1 MSSSANSHGV
11 ELPLVPVQDVEAADP
26 QSKPDGAVWIAR
38 TGHPEFEVVG
48 LERFRGRWVRM
59 RFRLQVDHD
68 EWSWPRLSFDVGTS
82 DFSALGIPFPRSTA
96 QSPDVELVFLVPVN
110 LRSARLRPIARPG
123 QFELGAA
130 SIEILG
136 KLRAVGHMLRVIGA
150 ADGFGRVA
158 SMLADA
164 IVPALDPSSRAEARL
179 RIVRRYMDVRLGEK
193 SYADWIQVFETESRS
208 AEVMASERRSWRCKP
223 TISVVLP
230 VHNTKEPYLR
240 AALDSVL
247 AQTYPNWELCI
258 ADDCSTEPHVRT
270 VLRQYMERD
279 SRICVIYRETRGDIS
294 EASNSGLALATGDWI
309 VLLDQEDCLHR
320 QALHFVAE
328 AIAANPRA
336 SLIYSDEDKIGKN
349 NKRYEPYFK
358 CDYNY
363 ELLLAHNMIR
373 HLAAFR
379 RSVIDEVGGFRRG
392 FENAHDYD
400 LVLRAIERIS
410 SDQVLHL
417 PRVLYHRRFHRGS
430 AASTSDVTPY
440 AAEAARKAIAEHLQR
455 RGVAGTVVAAP
466 EAPAMNRVRYALA
479 DPRPRVSIVICTRDR
494 ADLLAPC
501 VDSIVNR
508 SSYDNYEVLIVD
520 NGSTEEATFQLFNR
534 LPTERFRILR
544 DESIF
549 NFSSLNNR
557 AVQQADGEY
566 ICLLNN
572 DIEILTAD
580 WMEEMLSFSMQPDV
594 GAVGARLWYPSGG
607 LQHAGVILGL
617 VGVSNHVHRNLKRGE
632 LGYFGRAALHQSFS
646 ALTGA
651 ALMIRASIYTEVGG
665 LDEELQV
672 TFNDIDFCLRVRE
685 AGYRNVWTPYAEMI
699 HHESATRGHD
709 TTPQKRARAEQENLL
724 MKQRWGDLLGKD
736 PAYSLN
742 LSIETE
748 DLRMAWPPRIEAYQH
763 RAEVARRDDVPVDA

>member
-1 MSSSANSHGV
+1 MMSWSANSLGV

-26 QSKPDGAVWIAR
+26 QQKTEGAAWIAR

-48 LERFRGRWVRM
+48 LERFGGRWVRM
-59 RFRLQVDHD
+59 RFRLQVEHD

-82 DFSALGIPFPRSTA
+82 DFSALGIPFPRATA
-96 QSPDVELVFLVPVN
+96 AAPEVELVFYVPLS

-123 QFELGAA
+123 QFELSAA
-130 SIEILG
+130 TIEVLG
-136 KLRAVGHMLRVIGA
+136 KPRAVGHMLRVIGA
-150 ADGFGRVA
+150 ADGLGRVA
-158 SMLADA
+158 SMLAEA
-164 IVPALDPSSRAEARL
+164 VVPALDPASRAEARR

-208 AEVMASERRSWRCKP
+208 AAVMASERQSWRCKP
-223 TISVVLP
+223 TISIVLP
-230 VHNTKEPYLR
+230 VHNTNEPFLR
-240 AALDSVL
+240 ASLDSVL
-247 AQTYPNWELCI
+247 TQTYPNWELCI

-270 VLRQYMERD
+270 VLRQYTERD
-279 SRICVIYRETRGDIS
+279 PRICAVYRETRGHIS
-294 EASNSGLALATGDWI
+294 EASNSALAIAKGDWI
-309 VLLDQEDCLHR
+309 VLLDHEDCLHS

-328 AIAANPRA
+328 AIAAHPRA

-349 NKRYEPYFK
+349 NKRYDPYFK

-363 ELLLAHNMIR
+363 ELLLAHNMVR

-379 RSVIDEVGGFRRG
+379 RNLINEVGDFRRG

-400 LVLRAIERIS
+400 LVLRAIERINS
-410 SDQVLHL
+410 EQVLHL
-417 PRVLYHRRFHRGS
+417 PRVLYHRRFRQGS

-440 AAEAARKAIAEHLQR
+440 AEAARRAVAEHLQR
-455 RGVAGTVVAAP
+455 RGVDGTVVAAP
-466 EAPAMNRVRYALA
+466 EAPSMNRVRYALA
-479 DPRPRVSIVICTRDR
+479 DPNPRVSIVICTRDR

-534 LPTERFRILR
+534 LPTKRFRILR
-544 DESIF
+544 DESVF

-557 AVQQADGEY
+557 AVQRANGEY

-572 DIEILTAD
+572 DIEVLTAD

-651 ALMIRASIYTEVGG
+651 ALMIRESIYRKVGG

-709 TTPQKRARAEQENLL
+709 TTPQKRARVAQENLL
-724 MKQRWGDLLGKD
+724 MKQRWGDLLGRD

-748 DLRMAWPPRIEAYQH
+748 DLRMAWPPRIEAYKH
-763 RAEVARRDDVPVDA
+763 RAEAARRDDVPVDA